1 MGTCNT
7 HSNYL
12 YCANQF
18 TQAVKLTALLAQ
30 YLYTNH
36 RLDLPGIGTFLLDPT
51 VISSAVENTKQPLSE
66 IEGISFEN
74 NALLKDTPD
83 LIAFISS
90 QTGKMKALA
99 NADLESHIQLAQ
111 QLLNLGKP
119 FTFEGIG
126 ILVKKKNGVFEF
138 TPLSMPPE
146 KIKEYK
152 AKETTSQVTLE
163 ESSAKYESFLSSP
176 KTSLGWRRP
185 AVALLVLAGIAL
197 AIWGG
202 YTISKK
208 AATSDTTEVTD
219 APPPPPPVDSSALQ
233 PVIVKKQDYKY
244 ILQVS
249 KRQTAL
255 RRYNQLKTNLWDVQ
269 METQDSVLFKLYMLL
284 PAMNADTTR
293 VLDSLTAM
301 TGKKVYIEHQN

>member
-51 VISSAVENTKQPLSE
+51 AISSAVENTKQPLSE